1 MNHHD
6 EEITDVIVVLDEK
19 GAMAIQNACQ
29 ALKDAGLTIDDVKEE
44 EGVVEGSIVAE
55 RVTTLKLVNG
65 VAYVRSVFTYTA
77 DYPVGDPRDQDGAE
91 EPAEGDDD

>member
-19 GAMAIQNACQ
+19 GATAMANVCQ
-29 ALKDAGLTIDDVKEE
+29 ALKDAGLSIDEVKDQ
-44 EGVVEGSIVAE
+44 EGVVEGSICSDKLSK
-55 RVTTLKLVNG
+55 LKLCSG

-77 DYPVGDPRDQDGAE
+77 DYPVGDPRDLDGVE
-91 EPAEGDDD
+91 EPLEDDED